1 MSDQSK
7 GLTCRIT
14 GGGIAALHPP
24 QEVYTVL
31 AGPSTSKEFNTIKAN
46 LRPQACWR
54 LEDVRFEFDSSFVTP
69 AAAEEFKHLVALMK
83 EHPGAPLSIFG
94 HADPVGD
101 EEYNKKLSG
110 RRATAVYGMLTRNT
124 DLWEELYSNPLGR
137 DDWKTKVVQ
146 IILLD
151 LGYSPGSTD
160 GKKSPET
167 TEAIKKFQADHGL
180 PPSGNADRATRAKL
194 FLAYMDKH
202 CRDADGNPF
211 KAEKKDFLA
220 QGADSGGKGDYQGC
234 GEFNPLLMF
243 SREENEEYKKEENKE
258 KRNAENAPNRRV
270 LVYLFRPGR
279 HVNPQAWPCPRVKEG
294 VAGCY
299 KRFWS
304 DAPKRRTFQEKRRE
318 YDKTH
323 DTFACRFYDRLA
335 IHSPCETIMRI
346 FRIRLFDPFARPIP
360 YAPFRIVAESAL
372 ISDWADGQGWASGKA
387 DEVPDEAVVEW
398 GYPAQRSD
406 GTVGHDKAP
415 KYVYRAKVYITI
427 NDKDE
432 QKAAEQR
439 LNNLGY
445 FRGKTFEDKIRAFQ
459 SAYDMPETGRLEDI
473 KEQLRNYHDTADP
486 EPLPESNPG
495 TEQ

>member
-1 MSDQSK
+1 
-7 GLTCRIT
+7 
-14 GGGIAALHPP
+14 
-24 QEVYTVL
+24 
-31 AGPSTSKEFNTIKAN
+31 
-46 LRPQACWR
+46 
-54 LEDVRFEFDSSFVTP
+54 
-69 AAAEEFKHLVALMK
+69 MK

-101 EEYNKKLSG
+101 DDYNKKLSG

-180 PPSGNADRATRAKL
+180 PPTGNADRATRVKL

-211 KAEKKDFLA
+211 KVEKKDFLA

-279 HVNPQAWPCPRVKEG
+279 HVNPQTWPCPRVKEG

-318 YDKTH
+318 YDKTR

-360 YAPFRIVAESAL
+360 GAPYRISV
-372 ISDWADGQGWASGKA
+372 GQVCNEGRGDSNGWAIAKDVVVPSKA
-387 DEVPDEAVVEW
+387 IVEW
-398 GYPAQRSD
+398 GSPPMGEEES
-406 GTVGHDKAP
+406 KEPP
-415 KYVYRAKVYITI
+415 KLVYKTELFLDIGEENEEEGARR
-427 NDKDE
+427 
-432 QKAAEQR
+432 R

-445 FRGKTFEDKIRAFQ
+445 TLGATLAEKIKSFQRAYGRPQTGKLQ
-459 SAYDMPETGRLEDI
+459 DI
-473 KEQLRNYHDTADP
+473 KEDLWKYHDTATP
-486 EPLPESNPG
+486 PPLPAERTDGEGQPA
-495 TEQ
+495 